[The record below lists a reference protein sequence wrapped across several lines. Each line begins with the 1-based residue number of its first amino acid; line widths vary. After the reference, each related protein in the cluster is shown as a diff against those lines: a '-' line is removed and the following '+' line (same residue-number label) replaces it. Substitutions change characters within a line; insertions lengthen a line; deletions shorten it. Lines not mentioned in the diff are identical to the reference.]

1 MDQEVKPMD
10 QEIKQQWVDTLRF
23 GNYPQTFNR
32 LQDDNGYC
40 CLGVLCELAVKA
52 GIIPAPVYAADDD
65 TPGTKVWHY
74 DDDFTAAL
82 PYRVSQWAGLDIDNP
97 VLDLDNGTTAII
109 CNDRGQ
115 SFSDIADLIQKNL

>member
-1 MDQEVKPMD
+1 MDQEVK
-10 QEIKQQWVDTLRF
+10 QQWIDALRF

-52 GIIPAPVYAADDD
+52 GIIPAPVYAVDDD
-65 TPGTKVWHY
+65 SPMAKVWHY
-74 DDDFTAAL
+74 DDDFTTAL
-82 PYRVSQWAGLDIDNP
+82 PYRVSQWAGLPTDNP
-97 VLDLDNGTTAII
+97 VIDLDSRRTAIN
-109 CNDRGQ
+109 CNDSGQ

>member
-23 GNYPQTFNR
+23 GNYPQTVKS

-52 GIIPAPVYAADDD
+52 GIIPAPVYAADDGIS
-65 TPGTKVWHY
+65 GTKVWHY
-74 DDDFTAAL
+74 DDDFTVVL
-82 PYRVSQWAGLDIDNP
+82 PYRVSQWAGLPTDNP
-97 VLDLDNGTTAII
+97 VIDPDNGKTAIN
-109 CNDRGQ
+109 CNDNGQ